1 MHMAEEEEQKLY
13 DLGYRRCGLC
23 GCWERPVNH
32 HDDCLICAKA
42 QYVD

>member
-42 QYVD
+42 KYGD

>member
-23 GCWERPVNH
+23 GWWERPVNH

-42 QYVD
+42 QYGD